1 MADFG
6 SDAQGQPN
14 VFRHI
19 GRAEDARGYWEGE

>member
-6 SDAQGQPN
+6 PDAQGQPN

-19 GRAEDARGYWEGE
+19 GRVEDARGYWEGE